1 MNPNAR
7 RLDRILT
14 DTPLAA
20 SLLARLAAGRRA
32 ARAIAPV
39 CAEVVPDFDPLRPGA
54 CDLRGGILRIWLG
67 SSAHSTKLRQ
77 ALPRMQAALR
87 GNSLEVNEI
96 KIGIQPAR
104 LRKAPLADAPNKA
117 RERLNERSGL
127 RQSPQE
133 IQRIREFTRKLALA
147 LPESE
152 LRRAVARL
160 ERSALAQLARMRES
174 DQPFEKQQGEERH
187 RHGQAADEQAAREP
201 EPLRPAGDEIGD
213 DAGHDDRAEQEQQ
226 EAEHRASR
234 ADRPLR

>member
-1 MNPNAR
+1 MNHNAR
-7 RLDRILT
+7 RLDQILT

-20 SLLARLAAGRRA
+20 SLLARLSAGRRA

-39 CAEVVPDFDPLRPGA
+39 CAEIVPEFDPLRPGA
-54 CDLRGGILRIWLG
+54 CDLRAGVLRIWLG

-104 LRKAPLADAPNKA
+104 LRKAPAGDALNKPPEA
-117 RERLNERSGL
+117 VNDRSTVDRRLRE
-127 RQSPQE
+127 
-133 IQRIREFTRKLALA
+133 IHKIKDFTRKLALT

-152 LRRAVARL
+152 LRRAIARL
-160 ERSALAQLARMRES
+160 GHVAQAELARMRES
-174 DQPFEKQQGEERH
+174 NQPFEEQHREESDSQA
-187 RHGQAADEQAAREP
+187 QAADEQAPCQIQP
-201 EPLRPAGDEIGD
+201 ERAPRDEIGG
-213 DAGHDDRAEQEQQ
+213 DAAGDGSAKEEQQ
-226 EAEHRASR
+226 DAEHRTGA